1 VTVSARPAKDLPAAA
16 TTVAR
21 PVAMVDMRGGTPVRA
36 GSFGYEGEDI
46 VTGWHAHDL
55 HQIEYAFEGVAE
67 VETGTAHFLLPP
79 QQAAWIP
86 AGVAHRTTLKRV
98 RSVSVFFEPAMV
110 PLAGD
115 RVRIL
120 AAAPVIREMLV
131 YATRWPIDRHAS
143 DPTADAFFDA
153 LALLAGEWLEHEAP
167 LCLPTSSD
175 PVVSAVMDYTRDHLA
190 DVTVAAVCAAVG
202 VSERTLRR
210 QFGAATGITW
220 RRYVLESRLLRS
232 MTLLTE
238 PGRTVLGVAVD
249 VGFDS
254 VSAFTR
260 AFARFVG
267 ETPSAYRRRVRG
279 AGSAEEARVIEREVA
294 EVDVGQLPRAEVVAE
309 LGE

>member
-1 VTVSARPAKDLPAAA
+1 VTVSARAAKDLPFPATPAAH
-16 TTVAR
+16 
-21 PVAMVDMRGGTPVRA
+21 PVVMVDMRGGTPVRA
-36 GSFGYEGEDI
+36 GSFSYEGDDV

-67 VETGTAHFLLPP
+67 VETSTSHHLLPP

-86 AGVAHRTTLKRV
+86 AGLAHRTTLKRV

-110 PLAGD
+110 PQAGD

-131 YATRWPIDRHAS
+131 YATRWPIDRRES
-143 DPTADAFFDA
+143 DPTADAFFEA
-153 LALLAGEWLEHEAP
+153 LALLAGDWLDHEAP

-175 PVVSAVMDYTRDHLA
+175 PLVSAVMDYTRAHLPDVVVA
-190 DVTVAAVCAAVG
+190 DVCAAVG
-202 VSERTLRR
+202 ISERTLRR

-220 RRYVLESRLLRS
+220 RRYLLESRLLRS
-232 MTLLTE
+232 MALLTE
-238 PGRTVLGVAVD
+238 PGRTVLSVATD

-260 AFARFVG
+260 AFARFAG
-267 ETPSAYRRRVRG
+267 EPPTAYRSRV
-279 AGSAEEARVIEREVA
+279 
-294 EVDVGQLPRAEVVAE
+294 
-309 LGE
+309 LGPPDQSSSPA